1 LVNNGTAVIGEA
13 QQKDNNTLVNNC
25 SFTCK
30 GGFRGDI
37 TTGANTRTDIL
48 GDLYAGYSRNLAANS
63 MIYVG
68 GAANLNSATF
78 TGPKGD
84 GEYAL
89 FRAKEISGF
98 QIENSGDYT
107 PCHVYFETDNLS
119 DTSTGN
125 VTWTLNWLKGVGGA
139 FAPIE
144 NSNFVLPEGDCT
156 GVGNTPTDKGD
167 KDIST
172 YDELNYTYVFE
183 DNFPDAGDYDFN
195 DAVVDVQR
203 TPNYDN
209 AGNLTSTDFN
219 ITLRAVGAIQN
230 IGAAIR
236 LVEFKKSDIS
246 SITFSDP
253 DGVRRTLSDSESQF
267 SYVDMEGEDTPVIPL
282 FGNAHAALGV
292 DHVLVNTGISGHEV
306 ATKSFSIN
314 IASTKEI
321 TADNIDLFITNGKN
335 VGTKRVE
342 VHLYQFRNYG
352 ATALGDVCENN
363 LDVAANKTW
372 ALQIPNFNYPQE
384 SVPIKN
390 AYPNFVPWAQSR
402 VQGSLVNE
410 DWYLYPTTKTDRVY
424 IYQGK

>member
-1 LVNNGTAVIGEA
+1 
-13 QQKDNNTLVNNC
+13 
-25 SFTCK
+25 
-30 GGFRGDI
+30 
-37 TTGANTRTDIL
+37 
-48 GDLYAGYSRNLAANS
+48 
-63 MIYVG
+63 
-68 GAANLNSATF
+68 
-78 TGPKGD
+78 
-84 GEYAL
+84 
-89 FRAKEISGF
+89 
-98 QIENSGDYT
+98 
-107 PCHVYFETDNLS
+107 
-119 DTSTGN
+119 
-125 VTWTLNWLKGVGGA
+125 
-139 FAPIE
+139 
-144 NSNFVLPEGDCT
+144 
-156 GVGNTPTDKGD
+156 
-167 KDIST
+167 
-172 YDELNYTYVFE
+172 
-183 DNFPDAGDYDFN
+183 
-195 DAVVDVQR
+195 
-203 TPNYDN
+203 
-209 AGNLTSTDFN
+209 
-219 ITLRAVGAIQN
+219 
-230 IGAAIR
+230 
-236 LVEFKKSDIS
+236 
-246 SITFSDP
+246 
-253 DGVRRTLSDSESQF
+253 LSDSESQF

-363 LDVAANKTW
+363 LDVAGNKTW
-372 ALQIPNFNYPQE
+372 ALQIPNFKYPQE